1 MKRWVFLL
9 LPLIIFI
16 LSSCS
21 EEEKK
26 GVVLDIPPEPIT
38 KIDLHS
44 SWVDSVYNTL
54 TLEEQLGN

>member
-16 LSSCS
+16 LPSCS

-26 GVVLDIPPEPIT
+26 EVVLEIPPEPIT

-44 SWVDSVYNTL
+44 RGLIRFITPLHLKNKLVN
-54 TLEEQLGN
+54 